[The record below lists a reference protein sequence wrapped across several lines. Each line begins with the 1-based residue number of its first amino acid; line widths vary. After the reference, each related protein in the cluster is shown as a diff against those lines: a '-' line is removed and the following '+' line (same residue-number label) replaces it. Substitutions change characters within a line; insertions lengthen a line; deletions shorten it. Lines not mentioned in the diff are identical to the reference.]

1 MTIEYR
7 KIQLEHI
14 MKYILVPTLFTFT
27 VLNFLTAQT
36 ANFDEKQFFKSVKE
50 SYYTLADKD
59 INNFTAL
66 ITSLKMEKF
75 AEDNWEN
82 TEIFPLQLIWFKPDR
97 LYLSQQGVPTIKD
110 NRYQEFQEI
119 VDGLKQQMRGILV
132 DLQRFYIIG
141 LFESI
146 PDSYKIQNDERFVW
160 ISYNAGTPEQEV
172 PVLFTM
178 GLNGL
183 CLKIEIAYPEEN
195 KKIFIYPSFRTIKT
209 KWLCEGWS
217 VQTVVNDEV
226 VSGFVLDFNHG
237 EVANIWVPIQI
248 NIAVQRADDPGNT
261 YYDVIKLRNYL
272 YNQSIELIERTN

>member
-1 MTIEYR
+1 
-7 KIQLEHI
+7 

-146 PDSYKIQNDERFVW
+146 PDSYKIKNDERFVW